1 MSSYATH
8 CQDQGIDCAR
18 RASLARSPE
27 IAAYWR
33 WLGVR
38 WLRLGEQVQK
48 TGAVAVAITA
58 SRVSR
63 CLERIITISVPPPA
77 LF

>member
-48 TGAVAVAITA
+48 TGAALGRA
-58 SRVSR
+58 SDVVGN
-63 CLERIITISVPPPA
+63 LERETTHAKANANVRG
-77 LF
+77 L